1 MPHESA
7 EMKILTPQQV
17 DQYAGEGA
25 THPLRAFAAKCVD
38 HYDHYDYSDH
48 EPRPL
53 FDFDPEVD
61 AFRQDATARYYAARD
76 EQVRLKSRVASAS
89 AAK

>member
-1 MPHESA
+1 
-7 EMKILTPQQV
+7 MKILTPQQV

-25 THPLRAFAAKCVD
+25 THPLRAVWAECVD
-38 HYDHYDYSDH
+38 HDNYFDQ

-53 FDFDPEVD
+53 FDFDPAVD
-61 AFRQDATARYYAARD
+61 VFRQDATAGYYAARD
-76 EQVRLKSRVASAS
+76 EQLRLKSRVASAS

>member
-17 DQYAGEGA
+17 DQYAGEGD
-25 THPLRAFAAKCVD
+25 THPLRAVAAECVD
-38 HYDHYDYSDH
+38 HDNYFDQ

-53 FDFDPEVD
+53 FDFDPAVD
-61 AFRQDATARYYAARD
+61 VFRQDATARYYAARD
-76 EQVRLKSRVASAS
+76 EQLRLKSRVASAS

>member
-1 MPHESA
+1 MISVPHESA

-25 THPLRAFAAKCVD
+25 THPLPAVAAECVD
-38 HYDHYDYSDH
+38 HDNYFDQ

-53 FDFDPEVD
+53 FDFDPAVD

-76 EQVRLKSRVASAS
+76 EQLRLKSRVASAS

>member
-1 MPHESA
+1 MISVPHESA

-17 DQYAGEGA
+17 DQYAGEGD
-25 THPLRAFAAKCVD
+25 THPLRAVWAECVD
-38 HYDHYDYSDH
+38 HDNYFDQ

-53 FDFDPEVD
+53 FDFDPAVD
-61 AFRQDATARYYAARD
+61 VFRQDATARYYAARD
-76 EQVRLKSRVASAS
+76 EQLRLKSRVASAS

>member
-25 THPLRAFAAKCVD
+25 THPLPAVAAECVD
-38 HYDHYDYSDH
+38 HDNYFDQ

-53 FDFDPEVD
+53 FDFDPAVD
-61 AFRQDATARYYAARD
+61 VFRQDATARYYAARD
-76 EQVRLKSRVASAS
+76 EQLRLKSRVASAS

>member
-1 MPHESA
+1 MISVPHESA

-25 THPLRAFAAKCVD
+25 THPLRAVSAECVD
-38 HYDHYDYSDH
+38 HDNYFDQ